1 MAKYIIDLDG
11 VILEAQ
17 NKDDVIA
24 TLLQEL
30 YEMSDNRHSVEY
42 PNGYIE
48 SRGE

>member
-11 VILEAQ
+11 VILEAR

-24 TLLQEL
+24 TLLNQL
-30 YEMSDNRHSVEY
+30 YVTSDRPHSVEY
-42 PNGYIE
+42 PDGYIE